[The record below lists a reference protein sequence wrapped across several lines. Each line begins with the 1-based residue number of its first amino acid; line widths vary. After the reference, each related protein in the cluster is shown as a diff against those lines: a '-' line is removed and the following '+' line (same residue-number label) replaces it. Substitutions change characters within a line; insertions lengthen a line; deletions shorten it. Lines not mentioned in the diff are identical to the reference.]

1 MDPMTAMRWRR
12 AWRLPT
18 LPGAE
23 NDVNAIT
30 THTGRPTDQFLLGAR
45 MFIPLAI
52 SVGAYGLVW
61 GVLARQSGLSPAE
74 VALMSTL
81 VFAGASQFVALE
93 MWDPQALPV
102 GAIVFAT
109 LIINLR
115 LMLMSATLRP
125 VFKRLKPWRA
135 ALATHFVT
143 DESWAMTMAEM
154 ARGRGSLA
162 YLLGA
167 GSLCFIAWLV
177 AALAG
182 HLLGSAIDDPA
193 RYGLD
198 FAFTATFLALL
209 LGMSKGKADIVPW
222 LVAALAAIA
231 TARLVPG
238 NWHVIVGGLAGS
250 LVGAVIETRRER
262 PDVA

>member
-1 MDPMTAMRWRR
+1 MD
-12 AWRLPT
+12 
-18 LPGAE
+18 
-23 NDVNAIT
+23 AIT
-30 THTGRPTDQFLLGAR
+30 THTGQRADQFLLGAR

-61 GVLARQSGLSPAE
+61 GVLARQSGLGLAE
-74 VALMSTL
+74 VGLMGAL

-93 MWDPQALPV
+93 MWSLDALPV

-109 LIINLR
+109 LIVNLR
-115 LMLMSATLRP
+115 LMLMTATLRP
-125 VFKRLKPWRA
+125 LLGRLPAWQA

-143 DESWAMTMAEM
+143 DETWAMTMAEM
-154 ARGRGSLA
+154 ARGRGALA
-162 YLLGA
+162 YLMGA
-167 GSLCFIAWLV
+167 GSLCFLSWLIATLT
-177 AALAG
+177 G
-182 HLLGSAIDDPA
+182 HVLGSAVDDPT

-209 LGMSKGKADIVPW
+209 LGMWRGKADLVPW

-238 NWHVIVGGLAGS
+238 HWHVIVGGLAGS

-262 PDVA
+262 SNAA